1 MPANRVWILW
11 KAKKATDAS
20 FPHTPVLWNMRIDI
34 YRDKNK
40 TNQAWKEIGEEFG
53 LPEKDCKKRWRDL
66 RDRYVRERREASETT
81 ASGSAAS
88 NRRPWCHAGLMAF
101 IDPFVASRMT
111 TSNMPESC
119 ENGVDESVNESEIES
134 VHESEREAFLA
145 ATNSSMEEFVNV
157 SVTESVMNE
166 TVANE
171 SVANERVN
179 VQVNAGR
186 AAGAAVAPGRKR
198 RAGRAEA
205 PMPAFER
212 NLILALERTA
222 GPSLPTIPVVDEDH
236 HFLLSLLPSLRR
248 LELSKKALLKLQIH
262 RLVYEAEFQC
272 EWAMVT
278 IYLLI
283 VIANISLT

>member
-1 MPANRVWILW
+1 
-11 KAKKATDAS
+11 
-20 FPHTPVLWNMRIDI
+20 MRIDI

-119 ENGVDESVNESEIES
+119 GNGVDESVNESEIES
-134 VHESEREAFLA
+134 VHESERDAFLA
-145 ATNSSMEEFVNV
+145 ATNSSMEDFVNV
-157 SVTESVMNE
+157 NVTENVMNE

-171 SVANERVN
+171 SVENESVVNESVVN

-186 AAGAAVAPGRKR
+186 KR
-198 RAGRAEA
+198 RTGRAEA

-212 NLILALERTA
+212 NLMLALERTA
-222 GPSLPTIPVVDEDH
+222 GPSVPTIPVVDEDH
-236 HFLLSLLPSLRR
+236 NFLLSLLPSLRR
-248 LELSKKALLKLQIH
+248 LELSKKNKLL
-262 RLVYEAEFQC
+262 
-272 EWAMVT
+272 
-278 IYLLI
+278 
-283 VIANISLT
+283 

>member
-1 MPANRVWILW
+1 MGERMIMAVFRR
-11 KAKKATDAS
+11 
-20 FPHTPVLWNMRIDI
+20 PVLWNMRIDI

-134 VHESEREAFLA
+134 VHESELEAFLA
-145 ATNSSMEEFVNV
+145 ATNSSMEDFVNV
-157 SVTESVMNE
+157 SVTESVM
-166 TVANE
+166 NE

-205 PMPAFER
+205 PNSAFER
-212 NLILALERTA
+212 NLMLALERTD
-222 GPSLPTIPVVDEDH
+222 GPSLTTIPVVDEDR
-236 HFLLSLLPSLRR
+236 HFLLSLLPSLQR

-262 RLVYEAEFQC
+262 RLMYEAEFQWT
-272 EWAMVT
+272 EYVKFAL
-278 IYLLI
+278 Y
-283 VIANISLT
+283 

>member
-1 MPANRVWILW
+1 MEYVAIPKPELSENCSYYLKWQQLNIY
-11 KAKKATDAS
+11 
-20 FPHTPVLWNMRIDI
+20 FPCALT
-34 YRDKNK
+34 
-40 TNQAWKEIGEEFG
+40 
-53 LPEKDCKKRWRDL
+53 EKDCKKRWRDL

-119 ENGVDESVNESEIES
+119 ENGVDESVNESDIES

-145 ATNSSMEEFVNV
+145 ATNSSMEDFVNV

-166 TVANE
+166 SVANE
-171 SVANERVN
+171 SVANESVANESVVNESVVNERVN

-212 NLILALERTA
+212 TLMLALERTA

-262 RLVYEAEFQC
+262 HLMYEAEFQC
-272 EWAMVT
+272 KWAMVT

>member
-1 MPANRVWILW
+1 M
-11 KAKKATDAS
+11 
-20 FPHTPVLWNMRIDI
+20 
-34 YRDKNK
+34 
-40 TNQAWKEIGEEFG
+40 
-53 LPEKDCKKRWRDL
+53 
-66 RDRYVRERREASETT
+66 RERREASETT

-119 ENGVDESVNESEIES
+119 ENGVDESVNEIES

-145 ATNSSMEEFVNV
+145 ATNSSIEDFVNV
-157 SVTESVMNE
+157 SVTENVMNE
-166 TVANE
+166 SVANE
-171 SVANERVN
+171 SVVNESVVDESVVNERVN
-179 VQVNAGR
+179 VQVNAGQ
-186 AAGAAVAPGRKR
+186 AAGAAFAPGRKR

-212 NLILALERTA
+212 NLMLALERTA

-262 RLVYEAEFQC
+262 RLMYEAEFQC
-272 EWAMVT
+272 KWAMVT

>member
-1 MPANRVWILW
+1 ML
-11 KAKKATDAS
+11 T
-20 FPHTPVLWNMRIDI
+20 
-34 YRDKNK
+34 
-40 TNQAWKEIGEEFG
+40 
-53 LPEKDCKKRWRDL
+53 EKDCKKRWRDL

-119 ENGVDESVNESEIES
+119 GNGVDESVNESEIES

-145 ATNSSMEEFVNV
+145 ATNSSMEDFVNV
-157 SVTESVMNE
+157 TENVMNE

-171 SVANERVN
+171 SVENESVVNESVVN

-186 AAGAAVAPGRKR
+186 AAGSAVAPGRKR
-198 RAGRAEA
+198 RTGRAEA

-212 NLILALERTA
+212 NLMLALERTA
-222 GPSLPTIPVVDEDH
+222 GPSLPTIPVMDEDH
-236 HFLLSLLPSLRR
+236 HFLLSLLPSLR
-248 LELSKKALLKLQIH
+248 LELSKKALLK
-262 RLVYEAEFQC
+262 VP
-272 EWAMVT
+272 
-278 IYLLI
+278 
-283 VIANISLT
+283 

>member
-1 MPANRVWILW
+1 M
-11 KAKKATDAS
+11 
-20 FPHTPVLWNMRIDI
+20 
-34 YRDKNK
+34 
-40 TNQAWKEIGEEFG
+40 
-53 LPEKDCKKRWRDL
+53 
-66 RDRYVRERREASETT
+66 RERREASETT
-81 ASGSAAS
+81 ACGSAAS

-119 ENGVDESVNESEIES
+119 ENGVDESVNELES

-145 ATNSSMEEFVNV
+145 ATNSSMEDFVNV
-157 SVTESVMNE
+157 SVTENVMNE

-171 SVANERVN
+171 SVANESVANESVVNERVN

-212 NLILALERTA
+212 NLMLALERTA

-262 RLVYEAEFQC
+262 RLMYEARVS
-272 EWAMVT
+272 M
-278 IYLLI
+278 
-283 VIANISLT
+283 

>member
-1 MPANRVWILW
+1 MAVFRR
-11 KAKKATDAS
+11 
-20 FPHTPVLWNMRIDI
+20 PVLWNMRIDI

-66 RDRYVRERREASETT
+66 RDRYVRERRDASGTT
-81 ASGSAAS
+81 ASGSAGS

-119 ENGVDESVNESEIES
+119 ENG
-134 VHESEREAFLA
+134 
-145 ATNSSMEEFVNV
+145 
-157 SVTESVMNE
+157 
-166 TVANE
+166 
-171 SVANERVN
+171 
-179 VQVNAGR
+179 R

-212 NLILALERTA
+212 NLMLALERTA

-262 RLVYEAEFQC
+262 RLIYEAVSITNSC
-272 EWAMVT
+272 DLVT
-278 IYLLI
+278 PVLLI
-283 VIANISLT
+283 

>member
-1 MPANRVWILW
+1 MAVFRR
-11 KAKKATDAS
+11 
-20 FPHTPVLWNMRIDI
+20 PVLWNMRIDI

-119 ENGVDESVNESEIES
+119 GNGVDESVNESEIES

-145 ATNSSMEEFVNV
+145 ATNSSMEDFVNV
-157 SVTESVMNE
+157 TENVMNE

-171 SVANERVN
+171 SVVNESVVN

-186 AAGAAVAPGRKR
+186 AAGSAVAPGRKR
-198 RAGRAEA
+198 RTGRAEA

-212 NLILALERTA
+212 NLMLALERTA
-222 GPSLPTIPVVDEDH
+222 GPSVPTIPVVDEDH
-236 HFLLSLLPSLRR
+236 NFLLSLLPSLRR
-248 LELSKKALLKLQIH
+248 LELSKKAFLKLQIH
-262 RLVYEAEFQC
+262 RLMYEAEFQ
-272 EWAMVT
+272 
-278 IYLLI
+278 
-283 VIANISLT
+283 

>member
-1 MPANRVWILW
+1 MGERMIMAVFRR
-11 KAKKATDAS
+11 
-20 FPHTPVLWNMRIDI
+20 PVLWNMRIDI

-66 RDRYVRERREASETT
+66 RDRYVRERRDASGTT

-119 ENGVDESVNESEIES
+119 VDESVNES

-145 ATNSSMEEFVNV
+145 ATNSSNSSMEDFVNV

-171 SVANERVN
+171 SVANEC
-179 VQVNAGR
+179 G
-186 AAGAAVAPGRKR
+186 
-198 RAGRAEA
+198 E
-205 PMPAFER
+205 
-212 NLILALERTA
+212 
-222 GPSLPTIPVVDEDH
+222 
-236 HFLLSLLPSLRR
+236 
-248 LELSKKALLKLQIH
+248 
-262 RLVYEAEFQC
+262 
-272 EWAMVT
+272 
-278 IYLLI
+278 
-283 VIANISLT
+283 

>member
-1 MPANRVWILW
+1 MGERMIMAVFRR
-11 KAKKATDAS
+11 
-20 FPHTPVLWNMRIDI
+20 PVQWNMRIDI
-34 YRDKNK
+34 HRDKNK

-66 RDRYVRERREASETT
+66 RDRYVRERRDASGTT

-145 ATNSSMEEFVNV
+145 ATNSSMEDFVNV

-171 SVANERVN
+171 SVANESVAN
-179 VQVNAGR
+179 ESVANESVVNAGR

-205 PMPAFER
+205 PMPAFEQ
-212 NLILALERTA
+212 NLMLALERTA

-248 LELSKKALLKLQIH
+248 LELSKKTLLKLQIH
-262 RLVYEAEFQC
+262 RLIYEAEFQC
-272 EWAMVT
+272 KWAMVT

>member
-1 MPANRVWILW
+1 MIALGSVSEAQFVEIESVTAAQRCKPNLHRWQIIYLYTLRGQTATLTTSVGVTNRIQPFFYSSGVS
-11 KAKKATDAS
+11 T
-20 FPHTPVLWNMRIDI
+20 
-34 YRDKNK
+34 
-40 TNQAWKEIGEEFG
+40 EERK
-53 LPEKDCKKRWRDL
+53 KDCKKRWRDL
-66 RDRYVRERREASETT
+66 RDRYVRERRDASGTT

-119 ENGVDESVNESEIES
+119 ENGVDESVNES

-145 ATNSSMEEFVNV
+145 ATNSSNSSMEDFVNV
-157 SVTESVMNE
+157 NE

-171 SVANERVN
+171 SVANESVVN
-179 VQVNAGR
+179 ESVVNAGR

-212 NLILALERTA
+212 NLMLALERTA

-262 RLVYEAEFQC
+262 RLIYEAEFQW
-272 EWAMVT
+272 EATHGLV
-278 IYLLI
+278 
-283 VIANISLT
+283 

>member
-1 MPANRVWILW
+1 MGERMIMAVFRR
-11 KAKKATDAS
+11 
-20 FPHTPVLWNMRIDI
+20 PVLWNMRIDI

-66 RDRYVRERREASETT
+66 RDRYVRERREVSETT

-111 TSNMPESC
+111 TSNMPGSC
-119 ENGVDESVNESEIES
+119 EN
-134 VHESEREAFLA
+134 
-145 ATNSSMEEFVNV
+145 
-157 SVTESVMNE
+157 
-166 TVANE
+166 
-171 SVANERVN
+171 
-179 VQVNAGR
+179 
-186 AAGAAVAPGRKR
+186 GAAVAPGRKR

-212 NLILALERTA
+212 NLMLALERTA

-248 LELSKKALLKLQIH
+248 LELSKKALSKLQIH
-262 RLVYEAEFQC
+262 RLITNSC
-272 EWAMVT
+272 DLVT
-278 IYLLI
+278 PVLLI
-283 VIANISLT
+283 

>member
-1 MPANRVWILW
+1 M
-11 KAKKATDAS
+11 T
-20 FPHTPVLWNMRIDI
+20 
-34 YRDKNK
+34 
-40 TNQAWKEIGEEFG
+40 
-53 LPEKDCKKRWRDL
+53 EKDCKKRWRDL

-81 ASGSAAS
+81 ASGSAGS

-101 IDPFVASRMT
+101 IGPFVASRMT

-134 VHESEREAFLA
+134 VHESELEAFLA
-145 ATNSSMEEFVNV
+145 ATNSSMEDFVNV

-166 TVANE
+166 SVANE
-171 SVANERVN
+171 SVANESVVNERVN

-186 AAGAAVAPGRKR
+186 AAGAAVALGRKR

-205 PMPAFER
+205 PNSAFER
-212 NLILALERTA
+212 NLMLALERTA
-222 GPSLPTIPVVDEDH
+222 GPSLTTIPVVDEDH

-262 RLVYEAEFQC
+262 RRMYEAEFQC
-272 EWAMVT
+272 K
-278 IYLLI
+278 
-283 VIANISLT
+283 